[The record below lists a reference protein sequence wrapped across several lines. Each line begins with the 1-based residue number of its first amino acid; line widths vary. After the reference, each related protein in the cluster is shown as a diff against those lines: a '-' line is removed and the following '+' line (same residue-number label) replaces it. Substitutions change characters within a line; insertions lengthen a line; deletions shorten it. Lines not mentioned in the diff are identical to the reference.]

1 MLWLELRAGP
11 PAVGESYIRR
21 SKRRHC
27 EEDGKQA
34 SKKRAFFAAEELVFA
49 LDGEE
54 EECNDEDEEQAPPAK
69 LQDRRAIAEGV
80 DIKAWCQRGTADFCP
95 PHTWCQSLPAHAPSL
110 EAAFLPVL
118 LISLLLSCSCE
129 ECLFGCSHR
138 LLVYLPHA
146 VQ

>member
-1 MLWLELRAGP
+1 M
-11 PAVGESYIRR
+11 
-21 SKRRHC
+21 
-27 EEDGKQA
+27 
-34 SKKRAFFAAEELVFA
+34 FA

-54 EECNDEDEEQAPPAK
+54 EECNDEDEEQVPPAK

-118 LISLLLSCSCE
+118 PISLLYCGCD
-129 ECLFGCSHR
+129 ECLSGCAHR
-138 LLVYLPHA
+138 LLVYLPCA